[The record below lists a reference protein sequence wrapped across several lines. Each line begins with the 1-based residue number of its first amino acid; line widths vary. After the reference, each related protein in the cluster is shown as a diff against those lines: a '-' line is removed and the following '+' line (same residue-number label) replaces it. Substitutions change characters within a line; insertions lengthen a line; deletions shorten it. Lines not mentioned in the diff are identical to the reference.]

1 MSFSILRL
9 TSLALIFLVLGC
21 ATSIDTRAVNTPRF
35 SVTQMTQ
42 AAPPVNVVGEHTIGL
57 SFSGGG
63 LRAAA
68 FAFGVLQSLAQ
79 GVQSQPSVLDDVAF
93 ISSVSGGSLLA
104 AYYGLHGP
112 QALDSFRNKVLLQD
126 MERTMLMSL
135 LSPSNIVRLL
145 NGGLNDRSNL
155 AALLNRDI
163 FAGATFADMY
173 RRNKP
178 AIWINATDVYNRTP
192 FVFTETVFDAL
203 CSDLAAFPVA
213 EAVHAS
219 LAVPLVFAPVVLESF
234 PTLCSAPSS
243 TWINRFAAA
252 PNASTVRTAHAVAQA
267 VRNYRNPAVQRYV
280 KLVDGGITD
289 NYGLSSIMIARAAAG
304 TPHAPISAVD
314 AVKIKRML
322 FIVVDAGRGPSG
334 DWALTPQGPSGVD
347 LGLAATDAAIDSAA
361 RISFDAFRAMLQ
373 QWQSDVQGFRCAL
386 PPAEVVRLK
395 GATDSDQ
402 SWDCGDV
409 KFDLALISFSDLEPS
424 RAALLNSMPTRL
436 TLHSQDIDTAIAAGR
451 DAANA
456 NPILLS
462 YRQQKYLTNK

>member
-1 MSFSILRL
+1 MRNPMNFCILRVAAL
-9 TSLALIFLVLGC
+9 VLIFLTLGC
-21 ATSIDTRAVNTPRF
+21 ATSIDTRSVNTPR
-35 SVTQMTQ
+35 SSLANQSHVT
-42 AAPPVNVVGEHTIGL
+42 PPTNVVGEHTIGL

-68 FAFGVLQSLAQ
+68 FAFGVLQALAQ
-79 GVQSQPSVLDDVAF
+79 VAPSQPSVLDDVAF
-93 ISSVSGGSLLA
+93 ISSVSGGSLVA

-112 QALDSFRNKVLLQD
+112 AMLADFRAKVLLPD
-126 MERTMLMSL
+126 MERTMLMNL
-135 LSPSNIVRLL
+135 LSPGNILRLL

-155 AALLNRDI
+155 AVRLDRDI

-203 CSDLAAFPVA
+203 CSDLATFPVA

-234 PTLCSAPSS
+234 PTQCSAPSS
-243 TWINRFAAA
+243 AWINRFSDA

-289 NYGLSSIMIARAAAG
+289 NYGLSSIIIARAAAG
-304 TPHAPISAVD
+304 TPYAPMSAVD

-334 DWALTPQGPSGVD
+334 DWALTPYGPSGID

-361 RISFDAFRAMLQ
+361 RISFDAFRTMLQ
-373 QWQSDVQGFRCAL
+373 QWQSDVQNFRCAL
-386 PPAEVVRLK
+386 SPAEVAKLK
-395 GATDSDQ
+395 GIAEADS
-402 SWDCGDV
+402 SWDCRDV
-409 KFDLALISFSDLEPS
+409 KFDLALISFSDLDTS

-436 TLHSQDIDTAIAAGR
+436 TLPSKDIDAAIAAGR
-451 DAANA
+451 DAAGVNVVLR
-456 NPILLS
+456 N
-462 YRQQKYLTNK
+462 YRQQRF